1 MPFLLWL
8 PKLLDALVSIP
19 KIGDMVSAAISSIVE
34 WWVSQ
39 QTAET
44 MAKVSDAAAMAAR
57 AQTREDRHAALDK
70 WRDALSRPRVVAQ

>member
-1 MPFLLWL
+1 MSWL
-8 PKLLDALVSIP
+8 PQLLEALISIP
-19 KIGDMVSAAISSIVE
+19 KIGDMVSAAIDSIVQ
-34 WWVSQ
+34 WWAAR

-57 AQTREDRHAALDK
+57 AKTQEDRHAALDK